1 VFKTVLLLCLA
12 VTSLQL
18 AAQSV
23 PPKVAIII
31 DDIGYQKTDA
41 ALIQL
46 PHALT
51 FAVMPFAPHGHEM
64 AMLAERHRKEI
75 MLHMPMEAV
84 AMNHLLG
91 KGALRR
97 GMDKT
102 TVQQTMRSALDNVPQ
117 AVGVNNHM
125 GSLFTSLPQ
134 QMDWAMQVVAE
145 RNKYFVDSKT
155 TPKSVG
161 IALSKQYQVRH
172 RSRDVFLDNNKSYR
186 ALEQQFTDLMQIA
199 KQHGSAVGIGHPY
212 PETLSY
218 LKKNLPR
225 LKAAGIELVPVSAL
239 LDLPEHNK
247 PYVAAQPL
255 IPTKTKPAKAAVT
268 PAVKVP
274 DHSPVEAHEQQLPVE
289 EVVAPAE
296 LLPWRV
302 PYRLD
307 APGLLEPS
315 AVEAEQSPAE
325 HFSLPSSSAEPLPA
339 TVHLLLR

>member
-1 VFKTVLLLCLA
+1 MFKPVLLLCLA
-12 VTSLQL
+12 LTSLQL

-41 ALIQL
+41 TLIQL

-51 FAVMPFAPHGHEM
+51 FAVMPYAPHGHEM
-64 AMLAERHRKEI
+64 AQLAQHHRKEV

-84 AMNHLLG
+84 ALNHLLG

-102 TVQQTMRSALDNVPQ
+102 TVQQTLRAAFDNVPQ

-134 QMDWAMQVVAE
+134 QMDWVMQVVAE

-161 IALSKQYQVRH
+161 IAVSQQYQVRH

-186 ALEQQFTDLMQIA
+186 ALDQQFTDLMQIA
-199 KQHGSAVGIGHPY
+199 KLHGSAVGIGHPY
-212 PETLSY
+212 PETLNY

-225 LKAAGIELVPVSAL
+225 LKASGIELVPMSAL
-239 LDLPEHNK
+239 LELPERSK
-247 PYVAAQPL
+247 PYMAAKPIQAPRKVK
-255 IPTKTKPAKAAVT
+255 PATKPSTNAAPVT
-268 PAVKVP
+268 VPAQTQ
-274 DHSPVEAHEQQLPVE
+274 EQQLPSE
-289 EVVAPAE
+289 ELIAPAE

-302 PYRLD
+302 PYRVD
-307 APGLLEPS
+307 APGLAEPS
-315 AVEAEQSPAE
+315 LPEPDSTATQ
-325 HFSLPSSSAEPLPA
+325 HFIQPTSSTAPQPA
-339 TVHLLLR
+339 TTPLLLR